1 MGTELR
7 KDFESENSEV
17 TEDNSSIPGKEW
29 DKDWREFY
37 YVSPEIK
44 LKDVEVK
51 SSRKGQI

>member
-37 YVSPEIK
+37 FVR
-44 LKDVEVK
+44 L
-51 SSRKGQI
+51 

>member
-17 TEDNSSIPGKEW
+17 AGDNSSIPGKDW

-37 YVSPEIK
+37 FVSLKIK

-51 SSRKGQI
+51 SARKGQI